1 MSVSEHAY
9 DRNRTWTTAE
19 VRPVI
24 ETCIRERAMY
34 LGCMYKVMPKELF
47 DLYAK
52 RAMWEYGKLRKWT
65 GPQNEPQ
72 TMVDFLGPAI
82 ESIGSTIG
90 RGIVDSVDSERAVL
104 TYKDGCALAD
114 GWREMGLSDEEVDY
128 LCKVACYC
136 DMGQADGF
144 GLDCSFDCTMT
155 EPGCDIC
162 RMILTRRSAE

>member
-1 MSVSEHAY
+1 MAVSEHAY
-9 DRNRTWTTAE
+9 DRNKTWTTQE

-24 ETCIRERAMY
+24 ETCIRERAKY

-52 RAMWEYGKLRKWT
+52 KAMWEYGKLRIWD
-65 GPQNEPQ
+65 GPRGDPQ
-72 TMVDFLGPAI
+72 TMVAFLGPAI

-90 RGIVDSVDSERAVL
+90 RGIVEFVDEEKAIL
-104 TYKDGCALAD
+104 TYKEGCALAD

-136 DMGQADGF
+136 DMGQSDSF
-144 GLDCSFDCTMT
+144 GLDCRFECTMT
-155 EPGCDIC
+155 EPDCDIC
-162 RMILTRRSAE
+162 RMILERRAER